1 LELLERLLVH
11 QSQRMSFTIE
21 CLFQCADAVI
31 DVGARRRVLVRLP
44 LMKGEAESIQLSLEA
59 RQPLFETWIVVHRG
73 IANDDTVSRQKKR
86 GKLMSRQTLLAAALI
101 VWVTALAN
109 AQGTRTVRDGVFTDS
124 QAARGQATY
133 QKQCASCHG
142 DKLQGAQGPPLVA
155 EAFLSHW
162 HTQPLSELAGKIRHT
177 MPADAAGT
185 LTPQQ
190 STDLVAFMLKSGG
203 FPAGKTELASD
214 EAVLGKISWPAG
226 LVAAAPSSA
235 QGRVY
240 PPLGNMAQLM
250 RGIFFPNSNLI
261 FTVQTRD
268 PGAPA
273 PPASTNSQNA
283 GFSFV
288 DWGAG
293 IYGGWQLVDNA
304 ALALADASP
313 LMLAPGIRCE
323 NGRLAP
329 VTEPE
334 WIKFTEQLIAV
345 AQRTYRLSQ
354 TRNQE
359 AVAEATG
366 DLSDACAACHQVY
379 RESRGR
385 GGRAPDPTDPSN
397 KAGRCMPRAT
407 PVK

>member
-1 LELLERLLVH
+1 MRGL
-11 QSQRMSFTIE
+11 MSLRI
-21 CLFQCADAVI
+21 
-31 DVGARRRVLVRLP
+31 VLVVALVAWTAT
-44 LMKGEAESIQLSLEA
+44 LTHA
-59 RQPLFETWIVVHRG
+59 
-73 IANDDTVSRQKKR
+73 
-86 GKLMSRQTLLAAALI
+86 QT
-101 VWVTALAN
+101 
-109 AQGTRTVRDGVFTDS
+109 TRTVRDGVFTDA
-124 QAARGQATY
+124 QAARGQAIY

-142 DKLQGAQGPPLVA
+142 DALQGVQGPPLVA
-155 EAFLSHW
+155 DAFLSHW
-162 HTQPLSELAGKIRHT
+162 HTQPLSDLAGKIRHT
-177 MPADAAGT
+177 MPAGAAGT

-190 STDLVAFMLKSGG
+190 SADLVAHILKVGK
-203 FPAGKTELASD
+203 FPASKTELPTD
-214 EAVLGKISWPAG
+214 EEALSRIGWPAG
-226 LVAAAPSSA
+226 LVAAAPAGA
-235 QGRVY
+235 QGKAY

-273 PPASTNSQNA
+273 PPQSTNQTG

-293 IYGGWQLVDNA
+293 IYGGWELVDNA
-304 ALALADASP
+304 ALALADAAP

-334 WIKFTEQLIAV
+334 WIKFTEQMIAV
-345 AQRTYRLSQ
+345 ARRTYRLSQ

-366 DLSDACAACHQVY
+366 DLSDSCAACHGVY

-397 KAGRCMPRAT
+397 KAGRCMPRSSA
-407 PVK
+407 PK